1 MARQEE
7 KKLVCL
13 QDVLIRK
20 RICWMS
26 LMLDGGEDAG
36 RGSKQA
42 KSRLVRV
49 PCFALVELAF
59 FRLNAAADEVP
70 EGRR

>member
-1 MARQEE
+1 MNGEAGRKEACGPPR
-7 KKLVCL
+7 CL
-13 QDVLIRK
+13 DPQAD
-20 RICWMS
+20 
-26 LMLDGGEDAG
+26 MLDEVDAGGEDAG

-70 EGRR
+70 EGKR